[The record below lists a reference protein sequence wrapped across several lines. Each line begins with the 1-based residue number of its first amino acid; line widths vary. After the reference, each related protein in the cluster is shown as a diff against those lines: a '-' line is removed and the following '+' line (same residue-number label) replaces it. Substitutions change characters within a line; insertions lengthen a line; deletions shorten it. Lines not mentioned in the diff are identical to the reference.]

1 MEEKKLWEEAE
12 RRVGFKIH
20 LSTYILVNLG
30 LTAINLWLS
39 PKHLWVVFSA
49 LGWGVGV
56 VSHYLSVYQFKS
68 MFSIEKEF
76 EKLKEQS
83 EK

>member
-30 LTAINLWLS
+30 LVAINLWLS
-39 PKHLWVVFSA
+39 PQYLWVVFSA
-49 LGWGVGV
+49 LGWGIGV
-56 VSHYLSVYQFKS
+56 VSHYLSVYQFKTI
-68 MFSIEKEF
+68 FSIEKEF

>member
-20 LSTYILVNLG
+20 LTTYLLVNLG
-30 LTAINLWLS
+30 LVGLNLWLS
-39 PKHLWVVFSA
+39 PEHLWVTYSA
-49 LGWGVGV
+49 LGWGIGLL
-56 VSHYLSVYQFKS
+56 SHYLSVYQFKS

-76 EKLKEQS
+76 EKLKE
-83 EK
+83 KNVR

>member
-30 LTAINLWLS
+30 LVAINLWLS
-39 PKHLWVVFSA
+39 PQYLWVVFSA
-49 LGWGVGV
+49 LGWGIGV
-56 VSHYLSVYQFKS
+56 VSHYLSVYQFKT

>member
-30 LTAINLWLS
+30 LIAINLWLS
-39 PKHLWVVFSA
+39 PQYLWVVFSA
-49 LGWGVGV
+49 LGWGIGV
-56 VSHYLSVYQFKS
+56 VSHYLSVYQFKT

>member
-20 LSTYILVNLG
+20 LSTYILINLG
-30 LTAINLWLS
+30 LVAINLWLS
-39 PKHLWVVFSA
+39 PQHLWVIFSA
-49 LGWGVGV
+49 LGWGIGV